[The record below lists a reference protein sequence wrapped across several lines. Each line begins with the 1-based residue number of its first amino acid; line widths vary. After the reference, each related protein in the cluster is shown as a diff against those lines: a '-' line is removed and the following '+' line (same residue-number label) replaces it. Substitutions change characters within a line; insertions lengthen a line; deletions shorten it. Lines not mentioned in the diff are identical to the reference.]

1 MAARR
6 WRCLGFAI
14 AASALRIPTAPR
26 PRAAVRIEPRFEP
39 RTRRHATPSEVRD
52 GSDDREGFRPAVVD
66 TAPPVA
72 AAVGVAVGFVVVG
85 AAAYD
90 VVVEPDWSLLDACYF
105 VAATVSTVGYGD
117 LRVESDAAKLFTAL
131 YCLVGV
137 AVVGLVFGEIVA
149 SALLEAEAGVL
160 WP

>member
-1 MAARR
+1 M
-6 WRCLGFAI
+6 
-14 AASALRIPTAPR
+14 
-26 PRAAVRIEPRFEP
+26 
-39 RTRRHATPSEVRD
+39 RD

-72 AAVGVAVGFVVVG
+72 AAVGVAVGFVVLG

-90 VVVEPDWSLLDACYF
+90 VAVEPDWSLLDACYF

-149 SALLEAEAGVL
+149 SALLEAEASVL